1 MAKQRKR
8 PFRPAV
14 ERGEGSKLLSTILIG
29 IGFLALLA
37 IMWMTGR
44 FGWSLQEDQAD
55 RYPSAVIHALV
66 DASAAALISTAS
78 YMLSRPGAT
87 WKWRPVGAAAACI
100 SIMLMGYS
108 VLSVYSWMSTR
119 VARLE
124 AHNRVVEAEQQ
135 ALDWKRKTSI
145 SRNIPKS
152 ERLYLRQET
161 RSAQDKLKR
170 SLAIIPDAPAQ
181 SIADAF
187 NTTAPR
193 VQRFLVM
200 AASCVGQ
207 VIKLACLFI
216 GFFIWPYRLD
226 KAVTR
231 PPASGS
237 GGLKLVASTAAPLA
251 VGSPPP
257 SALVARATSAFQAAG
272 APDSATVEL
281 VPPDSRHTVAAAGND
296 NAGTPLAVGT
306 ANGDYAVA
314 VLAAIPVA
322 VGTAMAVAT
331 NGDLAGETATDNS
344 PWRTSTAD
352 QVAAA
357 AAGTAKVS
365 EEWAV
370 AAEWFVTGGSPWPSV
385 RALARHLGC
394 HHKTAGDYVKRAEWR
409 KASQRAGRPARG
421 GGS

>member
-1 MAKQRKR
+1 MANQRKR
-8 PFRPAV
+8 SFKPAV
-14 ERGEGSKLLSTILIG
+14 ERGEGSKLLSAILIG

-55 RYPSAVIHALV
+55 RYASTMIHVLV

-87 WKWRPVGAAAACI
+87 WKWRLVSAAAACI
-100 SIMLMGYS
+100 SMMFMGYS

-152 ERLYLRQET
+152 ERLYLREET
-161 RSAQDKLKR
+161 RAAQEKLER

-216 GFFIWPYRLD
+216 GFFVWPYRLD
-226 KAVTR
+226 RPATR
-231 PPASGS
+231 PPTGGS
-237 GGLKLVASTAAPLA
+237 GGLKLVASTVAAPV
-251 VGSPPP
+251 VGSPPT
-257 SALVARATSAFQAAG
+257 SALVAPATPAFHVAG
-272 APDSATVEL
+272 APDS
-281 VPPDSRHTVAAAGND
+281 RHMVAAAGND
-296 NAGTPLAVGT
+296 NAGSALAVGT
-306 ANGDYAVA
+306 ATGDYPLAVSTA
-314 VLAAIPVA
+314 NPVA
-322 VGTAMAVAT
+322 GGTAMAVAT
-331 NGDLAGETATDNS
+331 NSDAAGETATDNS
-344 PWRTSTAD
+344 PWRGSTAD
-352 QVAAA
+352 LVALAAA
-357 AAGTAKVS
+357 DTAKVS
-365 EEWAV
+365 EGWA
-370 AAEWFVTGGSPWPSV
+370 AAADWFVAGGSPWPSV

-394 HHKTAGDYVKRAEWR
+394 HHKTAGDYVKRAQRR
-409 KASQRAGRPARG
+409 KASQHTDRPAG
-421 GGS
+421 GGSRRT